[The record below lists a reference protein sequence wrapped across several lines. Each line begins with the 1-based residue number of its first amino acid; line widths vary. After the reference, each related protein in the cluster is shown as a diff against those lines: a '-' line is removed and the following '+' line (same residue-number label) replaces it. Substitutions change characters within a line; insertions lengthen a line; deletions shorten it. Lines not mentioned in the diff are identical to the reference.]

1 MFDWTFNRTG
11 WGSRR
16 VRRFARRSSGN
27 EMSRRQTPLISEQN
41 REALTR
47 IAWLADHWQF
57 DVYLVNAPLYDRL
70 YEEADFRRYY
80 EGTVRLVAGVVE
92 VSPRFHYVMRTPQ
105 TSPIEQ
111 LQGVDH
117 VTEGAAAVYSSAR
130 RCCG

>member
-1 MFDWTFNRTG
+1 
-11 WGSRR
+11 
-16 VRRFARRSSGN
+16 
-27 EMSRRQTPLISEQN
+27 MSRRQTPLISEQN

-105 TSPIEQ
+105 TFPIEQ

-117 VTEGAAAVYSSAR
+117 VTERAAAVYSSALVAAVADEQR
-130 RCCG
+130 VHTSGLGR